1 MASAPHVAVLG
12 GGAVGCLWA
21 ARLAHADVATSL
33 LLRRPPQ
40 GQNEIISIENAWQ
53 DSAPNCTEH
62 VSVRVQAADSPG
74 EPLSCIL
81 LATKAYSAIQDL
93 RNISSRLLPGAV
105 CVVLCNGALAIEE
118 EIAMEPALHG
128 LTVILGTTTHSS
140 WRRAPFQVVHAGFGY
155 TRFGLAKQCVQ
166 KGSDSPLSVPTV
178 LELLQRSGLYDGT
191 GSYMDIEPCLWRK
204 LAVNAAVNPLT
215 ALWDCRNG
223 EVLAS
228 PHGRAILWMV
238 ASEVAALAVAMGVAD
253 RAGVDM
259 CTQQL
264 DAKGLY
270 GIIEQAVRASTASY
284 SSMHQDMS
292 AHRQTEIGY
301 LNAWVAKRAADLGVP
316 VPTNSQLADA
326 IIAKEHNFP
335 K

>member
-40 GQNEIISIENAWQ
+40 GQNEIISIENVWQ
-53 DSAPNCTEH
+53 HSAPNSTEH
-62 VSVRVQAADSPG
+62 VNVRVQAADSPG

-81 LATKAYSAIQDL
+81 VATKAYSAIQEL

-105 CVVLCNGALAIEE
+105 CVVLCNGALAIQEE
-118 EIAMEPALHG
+118 LSMEPALHG

-155 TRFGLAKQCVQ
+155 TRLGLAKHCVQ
-166 KGSDSPLSVPTV
+166 KGSDSPLSVPIV
-178 LELLQRSGLYDGT
+178 LQLLQRSGLYDGT
-191 GSYMDIEPCLWRK
+191 GSYMDIEPCLWQK
-204 LAVNAAVNPLT
+204 LAVNAAINPLT
-215 ALWDCRNG
+215 ALWDCKNG
-223 EVLAS
+223 EVLSS
-228 PHGRAILWMV
+228 PHGRAVLWVV
-238 ASEVAALAVAMGVAD
+238 ASEVAALAAAMGVAD
-253 RAGVDM
+253 RAGVDT
-259 CTQQL
+259 CAQQL
-264 DAKGLY
+264 DAKALY
-270 GIIEQAVRASTASY
+270 GIIEQVARSSATSY
-284 SSMHQDMS
+284 SSMHQDMN
-292 AHRQTEIGY
+292 AHRQSEIGY